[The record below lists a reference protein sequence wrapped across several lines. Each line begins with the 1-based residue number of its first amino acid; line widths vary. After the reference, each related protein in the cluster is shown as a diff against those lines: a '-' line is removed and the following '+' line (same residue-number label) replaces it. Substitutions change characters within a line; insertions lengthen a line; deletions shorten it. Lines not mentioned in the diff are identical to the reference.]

1 MLKNDLNLPA
11 ITIEAD
17 RVLLAPI
24 SLEYKDDIFRE
35 FDKEIMRYMT
45 PKPAEDMS
53 ETEAFIN
60 STQNKMTKSEEL
72 VCCVLLKKTKE
83 FIYNPESNANVFGFY
98 LVDNEGVEKKV
109 MYNGTKP
116 QDFERS
122 EQIVV
127 IGKMEGDEFHAN
139 QLLMK
144 CPSKYNGNQQDQMKA
159 VNS

>member
-1 MLKNDLNLPA
+1 MKKIHIIAIVVIAVALAVIISTISNSSTYAPFSTAIEQQGKTFHVVGKVNLQ
-11 ITIEAD
+11 
-17 RVLLAPI
+17 
-24 SLEYKDDIFRE
+24 KD
-35 FDKEIMRYMT
+35 
-45 PKPAEDMS
+45 
-53 ETEAFIN
+53 
-60 STQNKMTKSEEL
+60 
-72 VCCVLLKKTKE
+72 
-83 FIYNPESNANVFGFY
+83 FIYNPESNANIFGFY

-127 IGKMEGDEFHAN
+127 VGKMEGDEFHAN

-159 VNS
+159 VTS